1 MNILDWIYRTIMR
14 NNLNTH
20 NDKEYTRYANPNA
33 TQSEFDCKII
43 ITPPD
48 TYYQYLKRQQHA
60 ACHMEDDYGQDR
72 HAGYGSTNV
81 SRRSGEVEGIS

>member
-33 TQSEFDCKII
+33 TQSEFDGKVI

-48 TYYQYLKRQQHA
+48 TYYQYLKRQQN
-60 ACHMEDDYGQDR
+60 GQDR